1 MDAEEA
7 IDRIIGLLDE
17 PGSDSSVTSV
27 RIRSNLRQAQD
38 LAREHLGLT
47 EPMGQLVEQGIAQ
60 ALRGVVF
67 RAGLQA
73 YFARYPELRPSLGQV
88 AFALAEQEA
97 DPLVQLGPEVFEQA
111 AAQIVADRADASPQ
125 DVVVWVHAQEALRKQ
140 TRAA

>member
-1 MDAEEA
+1 MDVEQV
-7 IDRIIGLLDE
+7 IDRIAELLDE
-17 PGSDSSVTSV
+17 PGSESSVTSV
-27 RIRSNLRQAQD
+27 RIRSNLRAAQD

-47 EPMGQLVEQGIAQ
+47 EPIGQLVEQGIAQ

-73 YFARYPELRPSLGQV
+73 YFARYPESRPSLGQV

-97 DPLVQLGPEVFEQA
+97 DPLCRLGPQVFEQA
-111 AAQIVADRADASPQ
+111 AAQIVADHADASPE
-125 DVVVWVHAQEALRKQ
+125 DVIVWVHAQEALRKQ